1 MRENVCSQKEIKI
14 LELNRKQNKIENNK
28 IKTLAKAFLE
38 SNVFD
43 IFFAGSYEVGWR
55 LPIKVVRNF
64 C

>member
-1 MRENVCSQKEIKI
+1 M
-14 LELNRKQNKIENNK
+14 K
-28 IKTLAKAFLE
+28 IKTLAEDFLE

-55 LPIKVVRNF
+55 LLIKVVRNF